1 MARISEEGEVRPESA
16 SVLLGG
22 ICLWVGG
29 GSVEARRLLL
39 SSRCEEILGLA
50 RRDGADMKVQSPPA
64 QALGSL
70 RPRSLGPT
78 SSSLHSLTSVQRR
91 KENSIP
97 QGTCA
102 NSFLTQ
108 LFTGKALVVETL

>member
-1 MARISEEGEVRPESA
+1 M
-16 SVLLGG
+16 
-22 ICLWVGG
+22 GG

-91 KENSIP
+91 KENREPVLTLFSP
-97 QGTCA
+97 
-102 NSFLTQ
+102 SFLQ
-108 LFTGKALVVETL
+108 AKP